1 MVRVAFALNTYGS
14 SPHLLV
20 LDEPTN
26 HLDYLTT
33 EALIEALKEYGGAVM
48 VVSHDQFFV
57 SEVAEEVYAVRKG
70 QLMRLEG
77 GMEEY
82 VKLCRKR
89 RGRTG

>member
-1 MVRVAFALNTYGS
+1 MVRVAFALATFGS

-33 EALIEALKEYGGAVM
+33 EALLEALKEYNGAVL

-57 SEVAEEVYAVRKG
+57 SEVAEQVYAVKKG
-70 QLMRLEG
+70 QLVYLEG

-82 VKLCRKR
+82 VKSCRKR
-89 RGRTG
+89 RIK